1 MKRGDPLNA
10 YDYDC
15 IIIGGGAAGLSAA
28 FTTKGFGRKT
38 ALVEKNRIGGECTWM
53 GCIPSKTL
61 IKVAGEF
68 NAVNNMGEF
77 GIKTDEL
84 RIDTKSVMKHVR
96 ETIELVYASE
106 TPEKLNEAGIDVLEG
121 EAKFEDSH
129 HLNIDGETVSFDKA
143 IICTGTRP
151 EIPSVGGLDEAGVL
165 TNETI
170 FELEELPRSIAIIG
184 AGAIA
189 IEMAQALS
197 RLGIRVTIIQRSG
210 RILKKEEP
218 ELSEIL
224 MRRLETEGVRF
235 VLNAEITSVSEKLGH
250 KVLSI
255 RIPEGEETFETEA
268 ILVAT
273 GRFVDLKKL
282 NPEKAG
288 VVYDGKGIKVNEQM
302 QTSVSGI
309 YAAGDVTG
317 PWRFSHM
324 AYYQGITAG
333 RNASIPIKKKM
344 DYSTVGWC
352 LFTDPELAHLG
363 LTEEEA
369 QAKCGKKGCR
379 VFVEKYDNLDR
390 AITDHT
396 KQGLVKVITD
406 KRGKILGA
414 HILGSRAGE
423 IMHELSV
430 LKGLDQPFYKL
441 NDIIHVYPT
450 YSDILRKL
458 AQKAYI
464 EKLSEQPIIKGMRKA
479 ASGNKKA
486 ISSDEMVVAKPIHNK
501 KNPRKG
507 KEHD

>member
-1 MKRGDPLNA
+1 MKRGESLST

-15 IIIGGGAAGLSAA
+15 MIIGGGAAGLSAA
-28 FTTKGFGRKT
+28 FTSKGFGRKT
-38 ALVEKNRIGGECTWM
+38 ALVEKRRIGGECTWM

-61 IKVAGEF
+61 IKVASEF
-68 NAVNNMGEF
+68 SAMKDAGKMGIE
-77 GIKTDEL
+77 TDGL
-84 RIDTKSVMKHVR
+84 RIDTKAVMKHVK
-96 ETIELVYASE
+96 ETIESVYANE
-106 TPEKLNEAGIDVLEG
+106 TPEKLRAAGIDVFEG

-129 HLNIDGETVSFDKA
+129 HLNIGGETVSFDKA
-143 IICTGTRP
+143 VICTGTRP
-151 EIPSVGGLDEAGVL
+151 AIPSVGGLDEAGVL

-184 AGAIA
+184 AGAMA
-189 IEMAQALS
+189 IEIAQALG
-197 RLGIRVTIIQRSG
+197 RLGTRVIIIQRSG
-210 RILKKEEP
+210 RILKKEDP
-218 ELSEIL
+218 ELSESL
-224 MRRLETEGVRF
+224 MHRLETEGVRF

-255 RIPEGEETFETEA
+255 RMPKGEETFEIEA
-268 ILVAT
+268 IFVAA
-273 GRFVDLKKL
+273 GRSVDLEKL

-288 VVYDGKGIKVNEQM
+288 VDYDGKGINVNEQM
-302 QTSVSGI
+302 QTSVPGI
-309 YAAGDVTG
+309 YAAGDIAG

-379 VFVEKYDNLDR
+379 VFVEKYEGLDR
-390 AITDHT
+390 AITDHS

-430 LKGLDQPFYKL
+430 LKGLDQPLYKL
-441 NDIIHVYPT
+441 NDIIHIYPT

-464 EKLSEQPIIKGMRKA
+464 DKLSDQPIIKGLRKV
-479 ASGNKKA
+479 ASVNKKK
-486 ISSDEMVVAKPIHNK
+486 SSFGETAALRHRHDK
-501 KNPRKG
+501 KKSRKG
-507 KEHD
+507 KEHE

>member
-1 MKRGDPLNA
+1 M
-10 YDYDC
+10 
-15 IIIGGGAAGLSAA
+15 IIGGGAAGLSAA
-28 FTTKGFGRKT
+28 FTSKGLGRKT
-38 ALVEKNRIGGECTWM
+38 ALVEKRRIGGECTWM

-61 IKVAGEF
+61 IKTAGEF
-68 NAVNNMGEF
+68 NAMKNADKL
-77 GIKTDEL
+77 GIEIGRL
-84 RIDTKSVMKHVR
+84 RIDTKLVMKHVR
-96 ETIELVYASE
+96 ETIESVYANE
-106 TPEKLNEAGIDVLEG
+106 TPEKLREAGIDVFEG

-143 IICTGTRP
+143 VICTGTRP
-151 EIPSVGGLDEAGVL
+151 AIPSVGGLDEAGVL
-165 TNETI
+165 TNESI

-197 RLGIRVTIIQRSG
+197 RLDTRVTIIQRSG
-210 RILKKEEP
+210 QILKKEEP
-218 ELSEIL
+218 ELSESL
-224 MRRLETEGVRF
+224 MHRLETEGVRF

-250 KVLSI
+250 KVFLI
-255 RIPEGEETFETEA
+255 RTPEGEEIFETEA
-268 ILVAT
+268 IFVAS
-273 GRFVDLKKL
+273 GRIVDLKKL

-288 VVYDGKGIKVNEQM
+288 VVYDGNGIKVNEQM
-302 QTSVSGI
+302 QTSVSNI
-309 YAAGDVTG
+309 YAAGDIVG

-333 RNASIPIKKKM
+333 RNASIPVKKKM

-363 LTEEEA
+363 LTENEA
-369 QAKCGKKGCR
+369 QAKCGKKACR
-379 VFVEKYDNLDR
+379 VFVEKYEDLDR
-390 AITDHT
+390 AITDHS

-423 IMHELSV
+423 IMHELST
-430 LKGLDQPFYKL
+430 LKGLDKPIYKL
-441 NDIIHVYPT
+441 KDIIHIYPT

-464 EKLSEQPIIKGMRKA
+464 DNLSEQPIVKGIRKV

-486 ISSDEMVVAKPIHNK
+486 DSSDDLVLARHRKNK
-501 KNPRKG
+501 RNPMKV
-507 KEHD
+507 KEHE